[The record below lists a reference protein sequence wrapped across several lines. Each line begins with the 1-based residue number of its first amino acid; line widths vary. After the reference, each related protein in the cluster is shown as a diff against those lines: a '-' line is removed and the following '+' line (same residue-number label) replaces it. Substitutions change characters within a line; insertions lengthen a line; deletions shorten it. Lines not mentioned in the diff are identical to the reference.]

1 MTKKIFKL
9 WCEVHRLRK
18 QKKKL
23 EQKLAVTESYLLNAQ
38 KGKEEAE
45 LHWDIDFENEKQRDD
60 YDLSC
65 SCGSLYHFED
75 ENEVNSF
82 VESNFYCSVCGRKWR
97 IKL

>member
-1 MTKKIFKL
+1 MTFADVMNKL
-9 WCEVHRLRK
+9 EPEYGRINFRERLMLRK
-18 QKKKL
+18 AFDIMLKDG
-23 EQKLAVTESYLLNAQ
+23 T
-38 KGKEEAE
+38 EEAV
-45 LHWDIDFENEKQRDD
+45 LQYDIDFENEKQRDD

-65 SCGSLYHFED
+65 SCGALYHFED

>member
-1 MTKKIFKL
+1 MTFT
-9 WCEVHRLRK
+9 EVKH
-18 QKKKL
+18 KL
-23 EQKLAVTESYLLNAQ
+23 ESKYGRINFRENLMLREAFDIMLKDGT
-38 KGKEEAE
+38 EEAE

-65 SCGSLYHFED
+65 SCGTLYHFED
-75 ENEVNSF
+75 GNEVDSF